1 MTVHCPWT
9 LDALVAAYERH
20 QRRTR
25 GSHPMT
31 VRTYTYYVRLFLRA
45 VLDEDRIDVRRLR
58 PSDAIEFLSATTSI
72 YRTHTVKLIATSLR
86 SFFAFLRFE
95 GVGHP
100 GLQTAVPTVAGWR
113 FATLPRSLSDEQHR
127 RLLASLDGSTPR
139 RRRDRAILLCLS
151 GLGLRAREVAD
162 LRLDDLDWRAGVVR
176 VRTRKTGRGA
186 VLPLPSDA
194 GRAIA
199 AYLRDGRP
207 ASKERH
213 VFLLHRGRVGAP
225 IVGRVVT
232 GAVIDALEDAGID
245 DAPSRGAHLLRHTF
259 ATRLVRRGA
268 SLKEIADVLGH
279 RSLDTTT
286 IYAKVDL
293 PSLSEVA
300 LPWPQVSP

>member
-25 GSHPMT
+25 GPHPIT
-31 VRTYTYYVRLFLRA
+31 LRTYTYYVRLFLRA
-45 VLDEDRIDVRRLR
+45 VLDEDPIDVRKLR
-58 PSDAIEFLSATTSI
+58 ASDAIEFLSATTSV
-72 YRTHTVKLIATSLR
+72 YHTRTVKLIATSLR

-95 GVGHP
+95 GVGDA
-100 GLQTAVPTVAGWR
+100 GLQAAVPTVAGWR
-113 FATLPRSLSDEQHR
+113 LATLPRSLGEEEHR
-127 RLLASLDGSTPR
+127 RLLASLDASTPC
-139 RRRDRAILLCLS
+139 RRRDRAILMCLS
-151 GLGLRAREVAD
+151 GLGLRAREVAE

-176 VRTRKTGRGA
+176 IRTRKTGRGA
-186 VLPLPSDA
+186 VLPLPHDA

-207 ASKERH
+207 TSRARQ
-213 VFLLHRGRVGAP
+213 VFLIHRGRKGEP
-225 IVGRVVT
+225 IGGPVVSH
-232 GAVIDALEDAGID
+232 AVETALMRAGI

-293 PSLSEVA
+293 PSLAEVA